1 MSPNVLLRYGKI
13 PEVIVCFPKEGELR
27 LALWELHEIARG
39 TKKPAS
45 QEHFNLLQRRY
56 RRLLGLSE
64 TTPIPL
70 QHISTPHDFVLPPDV
85 QVHFTIQLQ
94 RVKKK

>member
-1 MSPNVLLRYGKI
+1 VLLRYGKI